1 MSKFWALNGGNCQ
14 YKDFRFCGVLLEN
27 DGEQSKVKTDVWI
40 LLYGNYFQYVLLLC
54 KQANSF

>member
-27 DGEQSKVKTDVWI
+27 DGEQSKDRCVDI
-40 LLYGNYFQYVLLLC
+40 AIRQLFSICAAAL
-54 KQANSF
+54 